1 MKFWV
6 WVLPQSAQRFTQRF
20 AKFLFFL
27 VSQRREVPKVFELPP
42 ALAGDINRR
51 IRKKALAKIV
61 KFD

>member
-1 MKFWV
+1 VRKD
-6 WVLPQSAQRFTQRF
+6 LRKIR
-20 AKFLFFL
+20 KGLFFL
-27 VSQRREVPKVFELPP
+27 VSQRREVPKVFELPS